1 MTRSVSGDS
10 SDTFPLSFGLHPGF
24 QPVDF
29 NESSADRAE
38 RLFESARSA
47 LPGLTEEQCLRL
59 VVANE
64 YLVRRMAEEGI
75 IYAAS
80 FVGRSARD
88 TTAATTAQFTLT
100 LREADLKAT
109 RPLEALAAGL
119 REQDARREVDFV
131 DLAVGRCLAVV
142 QQDTPTPEV
151 NLTGAEH
158 HEPRVSRQLRVI
170 VPLVE
175 RSQLAIFGL
184 VTECLRD
191 WEDYVAMMAE
201 ICNSI
206 RWRGSARSSI
216 EDKLAGLL

>member
-1 MTRSVSGDS
+1 MTQSVSDES
-10 SDTFPLSFGLHPGF
+10 SDTFPLSFGLHSGF

-29 NESSADRAE
+29 SESSAERAE

-47 LPGLTEEQCLRL
+47 LPGLAEEQCLRL
-59 VVANE
+59 LVANE
-64 YLVRRMAEEGI
+64 YLLRRMAEEGI
-75 IYAAS
+75 IYAAN

-100 LREADLKAT
+100 LRDVELKAT

-119 REQDARREVDFV
+119 REEDARREVDFV
-131 DLAVGRCLAVV
+131 DLTVGRCLAVV
-142 QQDTPTPEV
+142 QQDTPKPEV
-151 NLTGAEH
+151 NLTGAAH
-158 HEPRVSRQLRVI
+158 YEPRVSRQFQVI

-184 VTECLRD
+184 ATECLRD
-191 WEDYVAMMAE
+191 WEDYVAMMAD

-206 RWRGSARSSI
+206 QWRDSERSSI